1 MQGTSRGSAAHC
13 PLFWTVCYV
22 YLSHLKKQEVV
33 PMNERTQPSTS
44 SPAQQTVGALYLLT
58 LLAAVILILL

>member
-1 MQGTSRGSAAHC
+1 
-13 PLFWTVCYV
+13 
-22 YLSHLKKQEVV
+22 
-33 PMNERTQPSTS
+33 MNERTQPSTS